1 MDSTNNSVSTGK
13 YGVPFMTVSQFQSW
27 INIHQ
32 DHVGF
37 VIGAKGATVKKI
49 ASDCRC
55 YVKIQEPN
63 QFSCGFPWFVIK
75 GSTETNVCEAYHRI
89 RTIANEAERRL
100 PRLSNAIQSP
110 EPRPRAKL
118 NIKET
123 IPPSSSPK
131 RSWIDL
137 VVTVTK
143 MIDTDGKERLVDE
156 TTKEVYDDK
165 GRLVGQW
172 VDGVVLGRTDASA

>member
-1 MDSTNNSVSTGK
+1 MDVSNKSVSLGK
-13 YGVPFMTVSQFQSW
+13 HGAPFMTVSQFQSW
-27 INIHQ
+27 INIHP

-75 GSTETNVCEAYHRI
+75 GSTEINVCEAYHRI

-100 PRLSNAIQSP
+100 PRLSNVINVLPEPTENEPYVLGAVPPKKKKFKVNTVIKKPESPTYSP
-110 EPRPRAKL
+110 ESPTYSPESPTYSPHSPSLAKH
-118 NIKET
+118 N
-123 IPPSSSPK
+123 
-131 RSWIDL
+131 
-137 VVTVTK
+137 
-143 MIDTDGKERLVDE
+143 G
-156 TTKEVYDDK
+156 
-165 GRLVGQW
+165 
-172 VDGVVLGRTDASA
+172 

>member
-27 INIHQ
+27 INIHP

-75 GSTETNVCEAYHRI
+75 GSTEINVCEAYHRI

-100 PRLSNAIQSP
+100 PRLSNVINVLPEPTENEPYVLGAVPPKKKKFKVNTVIKKPESPTYSP
-110 EPRPRAKL
+110 ESPTYSPESPTYSPHSPSLAKH
-118 NIKET
+118 N
-123 IPPSSSPK
+123 
-131 RSWIDL
+131 
-137 VVTVTK
+137 
-143 MIDTDGKERLVDE
+143 G
-156 TTKEVYDDK
+156 
-165 GRLVGQW
+165 
-172 VDGVVLGRTDASA
+172 